1 MTDLI
6 KILEGI
12 RDEYAHE
19 RNAYSCPPAGESE
32 KYKLLHD
39 RAQEK
44 VDALNLAI
52 CVVAGAESLEAA
64 E

>member
-1 MTDLI
+1 MTALI
-6 KILEGI
+6 KKLESI

-19 RNAYSCPPAGESE
+19 RNAYLAPPRGEANR
-32 KYKLLHD
+32 YALLRD

-52 CVVAGAESLEAA
+52 CLLHGGANSEAA
-64 E
+64 